1 MERRL
6 AAILSY
12 DIVGYSRAMGM
23 DETGTLAT
31 LKTQRRIV
39 IEPTAA
45 RHGGRTIK
53 LMGDGALMEFASVVD
68 AVCFAVRMQ
77 YAISELNAS
86 LPESRRL
93 LYRIGINVGDV
104 IVEDGDIYGDGVN
117 IAARLEGLAEPGG
130 VCVRRNVRNQV
141 RGKLDLEFKDL
152 GEVDV
157 KHIERPV
164 RAFHLVMNEKTAAL
178 AATPV
183 PPGARTR
190 PLWPLGAGSAA
201 LALMLVA
208 SVLWWSPWAPDIE
221 PVALEAMALPLP
233 DKPSI
238 AVLPFS
244 NLTPDPE
251 QEFFA
256 DGITSD
262 LVTRLSRFR
271 NLFVIAASSTFA
283 YKGKPVKV
291 QTVAEDLGVRY
302 VLEGSVQRIG
312 DSVRVNAQLIDAL
325 RGHHLWADQFDRQLD
340 GIFDV
345 QSDLVDEVIS
355 AISLELE
362 GDERK
367 DISLRR
373 KVDPETYDLLLHAKE
388 VLPSYAPERRELLRA
403 RDLFERVV
411 ERAPDIADGYAGLA
425 LTHALA
431 AIHRVTQTSGEAVD
445 RALDLAQEAMRL
457 APGSEFSSIAMTRAL
472 EAAGRLEEAIAILDD
487 LLTTTP
493 SSAEAHAQLGLLLI
507 WSGRAEEAI
516 KHVEQAIRLN
526 PHVGSPYLL
535 YLGTAHFARGQYGLA
550 VEAFERNAALG
561 GPVDEAAL
569 ALWAASH
576 HELGHSDA
584 AASLTNRLI
593 DGYPGFHL
601 RSFPLPDR
609 FVRSGDRDLVFEVLK
624 RADLPMDRPYTR

>member
-12 DIVGYSRAMGM
+12 DIVGYSRSMGM

-31 LKTQRRIV
+31 LKSQRRQV
-39 IEPTAA
+39 IDPTAA
-45 RHGGRTIK
+45 QHGGRTIK

-77 YAISELNAS
+77 QAISELNAS
-86 LPESRRL
+86 LPERRRL
-93 LYRIGINVGDV
+93 LYRIGINIGDV
-104 IVEDGDIYGDGVN
+104 IVEGEDIYGDGVN
-117 IAARLEGLAEPGG
+117 IATRLEGLAEPGG

-157 KHIERPV
+157 KNIERPV
-164 RAFHLVMNEKTAAL
+164 RAFHLMMNDKTAAL

-183 PPGARTR
+183 PPGTRTR
-190 PLWPLGAGSAA
+190 SFWPLGVGSAT
-201 LALMLVA
+201 LSLMLIA

-221 PVALEAMALPLP
+221 PVAPEAMALPLP

-244 NLTPDPE
+244 NLTPGPE

-271 NLFVIAASSTFA
+271 NLFVIAASSTFV

-312 DSVRVNAQLIDAL
+312 DTVRVNAQLIDAL
-325 RGHHLWADQFDRQLD
+325 RGHHLWADQFDRQLE

-345 QSDLVDEVIS
+345 QSDVVDEVIS

-362 GDERK
+362 ADER
-367 DISLRR
+367 SNSSFRR

-388 VLPSYAPERRELLRA
+388 VLPRYAPERRELLRA

-411 ERAPDIADGYAGLA
+411 ERAPDVADGYAGLA

-431 AIHRVTQTSGEAVD
+431 AIHRVTPPSGEAVD
-445 RALDLAQEAMRL
+445 RALNLAMRL
-457 APGSEFSSIAMTRAL
+457 AQGSEFTSIAMAKAL
-472 EAAGRLEEAIAILDD
+472 EAAGRLEDAIAILDD
-487 LLTTTP
+487 LLNTAP

-516 KHVEQAIRLN
+516 EHVERAIRLN
-526 PHVGSPYLL
+526 PHVGSPYLI
-535 YLGTAHFARGQYGLA
+535 YLGIAYFAHGQYRLA
-550 VEAFERNAALG
+550 VEAFERNAARG
-561 GPVDEAAL
+561 GPVDDAAL

-576 HELGHSDA
+576 NELGHSDA
-584 AASLTNRLI
+584 AASVTNRLI
-593 DGYPGFHL
+593 DEYPGFHL

-609 FVRSGDRDLVFEVLK
+609 FVRSGDRDVVFEVLK